1 MIKQK
6 NYQKITALGK
16 RRVNVFRL
24 EQRVATLEKQQR
36 LQARA
41 NIQAHSLRQL
51 DVITTEEILRRVGEL
66 EQIVLPKSAVKKVGI
81 LDRFWAWLAS

>member
-6 NYQKITALGK
+6 SYQKVTALGK

-51 DVITTEEILRRVGEL
+51 DVITTEEILRRVSEL

-81 LDRFWAWLAS
+81 LERFWAWLVR

>member
-6 NYQKITALGK
+6 SYQKVTALGK

-41 NIQAHSLRQL
+41 NIQAHRQL
-51 DVITTEEILRRVGEL
+51 DVITTEEILRRVSEL

-81 LDRFWAWLAS
+81 LERFWAWLVR